1 MNSAEWKKRD
11 QKCTKGVRKNETI
24 SGQMETEKETKSAL
38 KKSEKKRPAVHNGK
52 KRPIV
57 QWPALESLNS
67 GRRPTTA
74 APQDEQQRKV
84 VEGRMRENERE
95 VGINQNN

>member
-1 MNSAEWKKRD
+1 MCSANSAQKGREKVWKKKD
-11 QKCTKGVRKNETI
+11 QNCKKGVRKKETN

-38 KKSEKKRPAVHNGK
+38 KESEKRLVAHNGK

-84 VEGRMRENERE
+84 EGGRKRENER
-95 VGINQNN
+95 

>member
-1 MNSAEWKKRD
+1 MEKKRSKVHKRS
-11 QKCTKGVRKNETI
+11 QKKETN

-57 QWPALESLNS
+57 QCPALESLNS

-84 VEGRMRENERE
+84 EKGQKRENERE